1 MNFSKRIFC
10 IKTIIALFCFC
21 FTGVA
26 AAIQIDSPEI
36 KIRYLG
42 PGSLVGED
50 KRNDY
55 YIELLQKALA
65 RTGKQYVF
73 ERATRGLSGSRQ
85 LYTVADGSVDV
96 GWSVSTDEK
105 EKTLR
110 PIRIPIDKG
119 LIGWRLL
126 LINKDDA
133 RLFADIKSINDLRS
147 IRLGQGQDWADT
159 FILRANQFNVEGVS
173 TYDGMF
179 KMLKQKRFRYFPR
192 SIMEIWSEVDEHK
205 DLNLAI
211 ENTILIHYPA
221 AFYYFV
227 STENLSLA
235 QDIEAGLEAMIKD
248 GEFDK
253 VFNKYH
259 AQRIINANLDRRRI
273 YKLNNPYL
281 PKATPLNRSELW
293 FNIDKIK

>member
-10 IKTIIALFCFC
+10 IKAIFALFCFS
-21 FTGVA
+21 FAVTA
-26 AAIQIDSPEI
+26 APIQVNSPEI
-36 KIRYLG
+36 RIRYLG

-65 RTGKQYVF
+65 RTGKHYIF
-73 ERATRGLSGSRQ
+73 EQATRGLSGSRQ

-96 GWSVSTDEK
+96 GWSLSTDEK

-133 RLFADIKSINDLRS
+133 KLFADIKSINDLRS

-159 FILRANQFNVEGVS
+159 LILRANHFNVEGVS

-211 ENTILIHYPA
+211 EGTILIHYPA

-227 STENLSLA
+227 STENLALA
-235 QDIEAGLEAMIKD
+235 RDIETGLEAMIRD

-253 VFNKYH
+253 IFNKYH
-259 AQRIINANLDRRRI
+259 AQRIKNAKLDQRRV

>member
-1 MNFSKRIFC
+1 MNYFKGIFF
-10 IKTIIALFCFC
+10 IKAAIALFCFC
-21 FTGVA
+21 FA
-26 AAIQIDSPEI
+26 AASAAIQVDSPEI

-65 RTGKQYVF
+65 RTGKQYTF
-73 ERATRGLSGSRQ
+73 EQAARGLSGSRQ

-110 PIRIPIDKG
+110 AIRIPIDKG

-133 RLFADIKSINDLRS
+133 KLFADVKSINDLRN

-211 ENTILIHYPA
+211 ESTILIHYPA

-227 STENLSLA
+227 RTENISLA
-235 QDIEAGLEAMIKD
+235 QDIETGLEAMIKD

-259 AQRIINANLDRRRI
+259 AQRIKNAKLGQRRV

-281 PKATPLNRSELW
+281 PKATPLDRPELW